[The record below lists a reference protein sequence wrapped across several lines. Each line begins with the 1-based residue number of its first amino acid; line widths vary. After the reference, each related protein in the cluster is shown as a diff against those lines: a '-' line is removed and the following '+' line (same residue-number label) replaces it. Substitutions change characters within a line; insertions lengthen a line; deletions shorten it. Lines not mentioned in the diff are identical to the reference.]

1 MNIDNYECPKC
12 HNVFPKS
19 NKFLHDIHCTVNNPL
34 PLNQNRILF
43 LEENNNQNYQN
54 NYNQNNLNNEN

>member
-43 LEENNNQNYQN
+43 LEENNNQIIKTTIIKII
-54 NYNQNNLNNEN
+54 